1 MKNSSQMDYVQTIDY
16 TPSEDE
22 EYLNE
27 QQLRYFEYKLFRQKR
42 ELEEKIQISIAK
54 LKSLKAESSDLIDK
68 SNNEYE
74 IELELKA
81 VERNAN
87 LLSLSENALNRLKEG
102 GFGYCIITGQ
112 AIGVKRLNIIPTT
125 TMSVDAMRMFEQDRY
140 ERYNSH

>member
-1 MKNSSQMDYVQTIDY
+1 MKNCSQNEYGQTIDY

-27 QQLRYFEYKLFRQKR
+27 QQLRYFECKLFRQKR

-87 LLSLSENALNRLKEG
+87 LLSLSQNALNRLKEG
-102 GFGYCIITGQ
+102 SFGYCILTGQ

-140 ERYNSH
+140 ER